1 MYRKARKGLLKHLDF
16 LIIDLICLEL
26 SFYVSYMIREP
37 GTALMEQSLYRNMFI
52 VLLLIQIVV
61 CELFNTFKDV
71 LKRGKLK
78 ELKATV
84 KNALLVL
91 ILFSLYL
98 FLTQRGSG
106 YSRIIWLLTLC
117 LYCGTSYGTR
127 LLWKRYLISRKD
139 FSRGKRSL
147 LIITSGQVVDEVLD
161 RIRKNNYEGL
171 SVQGIVLVDEAGTG
185 QMIKGVPV
193 VADVNTVLAY
203 ASKKWIDEVFINI
216 PKELP
221 LCTELIN
228 QFLQMGITVH
238 LNLFETERVVG
249 AKRSVERLSS
259 YTVLTYSI
267 NTASTRQLL
276 AKRLMDI
283 AGGLVGCLFTL
294 LLIVFIG
301 PAIYIQS
308 PGPLFFSQ
316 ERVGKN
322 GHMFKIYKFR
332 SMYMDAEERKK
343 ELMQQNQVKDGFM
356 FKMENDPR
364 IIGSE
369 KGPGKGIGHFIRKTS
384 IDEFPQFW
392 NVLKGDMSL
401 VGTRPPTLDEW
412 EKYSYHHRARLATKP
427 GMTGMWQ
434 VSGRSDIRDFDEVV
448 KLDLEYIENW
458 SIGLDIKILFRTVMV
473 VLKGKGSM

>member
-1 MYRKARKGLLKHLDF
+1 MYRKATKGLLKHLDF

-26 SFYVSYMIREP
+26 SFYVAYIIRQQ
-37 GTALMEQSLYRNMFI
+37 GASLIEQRLYRNMFI

-61 CELFNTFKDV
+61 GELFNTFKDV

-78 ELKATV
+78 ELKITV
-84 KNALLVL
+84 KNAFLVL

-98 FLTQRGSG
+98 FLTQRGSD
-106 YSRIIWLLTLC
+106 YSRIIWVLTLC
-117 LYCGTSYGTR
+117 LYCGSSYGTR
-127 LLWKRYLISRKD
+127 LLWKRHLMSRKD
-139 FSRGKRSL
+139 IVRGKRSL
-147 LIITSGQVVDEVLD
+147 LLITSGTIVDEVLD
-161 RIRKNNYEGL
+161 RIRKNNYEGF
-171 SVQGIVLVDEAGTG
+171 SIQGIVLIDETG
-185 QMIKGVPV
+185 IGQRIKGVPV
-193 VADVNTVLAY
+193 VANADTVLEY
-203 ASKKWIDEVFINI
+203 ASKKWIDEVFINL

-228 QFLQMGITVH
+228 QFLRMGITVH
-238 LNLFETERVVG
+238 LNLSETERVRG

-267 NTASTRQLL
+267 NAASTRQLL

-322 GHMFKIYKFR
+322 GHTFKIYKFR

-343 ELMQQNQVKDGFM
+343 ELMKQNQVKDGFM

-434 VSGRSDIRDFDEVV
+434 VSGRSDIRNFDEVV